1 MKKVF
6 FMFWGFVQPVT
17 VFSKVKRESVHRLVT
32 DVPAPYTA
40 SEAERGSAPQTFTE
54 ELALCLWDSFLRDA
68 GLAARSAAPD
78 AFSVNA
84 SPPTGPARNSRSV
97 T

>member
-17 VFSKVKRESVHRLVT
+17 VFSKVKRESVHRSVT
-32 DVPAPYTA
+32 DVPAPYTG

-54 ELALCLWDSFLRDA
+54 ELALCLWDGFLRDA

>member
-1 MKKVF
+1 
-6 FMFWGFVQPVT
+6 MFWGFVQPVT
-17 VFSKVKRESVHRLVT
+17 VFSKVKRESVHRSVT

-68 GLAARSAAPD
+68 GLAARSSRCFQCERQPADRSRTQQPLCHVTRTAP
-78 AFSVNA
+78 
-84 SPPTGPARNSRSV
+84 TR
-97 T
+97 

>member
-6 FMFWGFVQPVT
+6 FMFWSFVQPVT
-17 VFSKVKRESVHRLVT
+17 VFSKVKRESVHRSVT

-54 ELALCLWDSFLRDA
+54 ELCVS
-68 GLAARSAAPD
+68 GI
-78 AFSVNA
+78 AFSEMPVWQHV
-84 SPPTGPARNSRSV
+84 ARLQMLSV
-97 T
+97 